1 MQFDKVTYYLL
12 TECTKHL
19 LSGLSIYLDKV
30 LKPSKIEIPIHV
42 CVQKYVAVGNN
53 QSARL
58 IVSYFI
64 IDTYMNG
71 CSYIVILTS
80 RGASPCV
87 NC

>member
-42 CVQKYVAVGNN
+42 SVHKYVAVGNN
-53 QSARL
+53 KRARL
-58 IVSYFI
+58 RVV
-64 IDTYMNG
+64 TYCDG
-71 CSYIVILTS
+71 SEQALY
-80 RGASPCV
+80 
-87 NC
+87 